1 MEIVEHDGHAPAW
14 GADKRGRASAK
25 PESTESETRNSLA
38 FLCAAAAFALLVPAI
53 YLLITGQV
61 QVGLFAAAIAAI
73 LGFTVWLLDTEEEW
87 RLW

>member
-14 GADKRGRASAK
+14 GADKPGRASTK

-53 YLLITGQV
+53 YPLIPGRV
-61 QVGLFAAAIAAI
+61 QVGLVAAAIAA
-73 LGFTVWLLDTEEEW
+73 LLRFTASLLHPEEEW